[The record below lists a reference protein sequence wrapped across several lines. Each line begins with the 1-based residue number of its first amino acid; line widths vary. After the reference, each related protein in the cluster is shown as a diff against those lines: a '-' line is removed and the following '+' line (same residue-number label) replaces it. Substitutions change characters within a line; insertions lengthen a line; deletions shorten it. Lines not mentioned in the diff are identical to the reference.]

1 MNIATL
7 SNFIWS
13 EYFLIPLLG
22 ITGLYLTIGLKGFT
36 IFNLKNAF
44 ILLIENNKSE
54 KDGISPFQALM
65 TAQAATVGTGN
76 IIGVA
81 AAISLGGPGA
91 VFWMWIIAILGMST
105 KYCEAF
111 LAIMYSEKN
120 RRGAKVGGPMYYIKN
135 GLGSGWSWLAYLFA
149 FFGMVAS
156 FGIGNTV
163 QANAIAS
170 TVFEVFTVE
179 KSLSGFIVSIAV
191 GLVILGGVKRIGF
204 IASRLVPLMVIVYVL
219 LCLFVIVKN
228 IDSIHVI
235 FQLIFT
241 EAFNLKSGSGA
252 GMWLA
257 IKWGFARGMFSNEAG
272 LGSAAIAHG
281 ASNADDPVKQ
291 GSIAMIGT
299 FIDTI
304 IICTLT
310 ALVLLLAG
318 LDFALEN
325 GALISTAAFSYHFGH
340 MGKVV
345 LTIAIVVF
353 AFTTI
358 LGWSYYGEKC
368 TEFLFGENSVIT
380 FRVLWVTAVFV
391 GSTIQFNLIWSVADI
406 FNGLMAAPNLIA
418 IILLSPV
425 VFNKSMKN
433 K

>member
-1 MNIATL
+1 MNIVTV

-13 EYFLIPLLG
+13 EFFLVPLLG

-44 ILLIENNKSE
+44 ILLIEKDKPE
-54 KDGISPFQALM
+54 KYSISPFQALM

-81 AAISLGGPGA
+81 VAIALGGPGA
-91 VFWMWIIAILGMST
+91 VFWMWIIAILGMAT

-120 RRGAKVGGPMYYIKN
+120 RRKEKVGGPMYYIKN
-135 GLGSGWSWLAYLFA
+135 GLGSRWNWLAYFFA

-179 KSLSGFIVSIAV
+179 KNFSGIIISLTV

-204 IASRLVPLMVIVYVL
+204 IASRLVPFMVVVYVL
-219 LCLFVIVKN
+219 LCLLVILKN
-228 IDSIHVI
+228 IDSIYEI
-235 FQLIFT
+235 FKLIFT
-241 EAFNLKSGSGA
+241 EAFDLKSGSGA

-281 ASNADDPVKQ
+281 ASNSDDPVKQ

-304 IICTLT
+304 IICTFT

-318 LDFALEN
+318 PDFSLEN
-325 GALISTAAFSYHFGH
+325 GALISTSAFLYHFGH
-340 MGKVV
+340 AGQII
-345 LTIAIVVF
+345 LTLAIVVF

-368 TEFLFGENSVIT
+368 TEFLFGENSIIM
-380 FRVLWVTAVFV
+380 FRVLWVTAVFI
-391 GSTIQFNLIWSVADI
+391 GSTVQFNLIWTVADI

-418 IILLSPV
+418 IILLSPI
-425 VFNKSMKN
+425 VFNKSIKN

>member
-1 MNIATL
+1 MNITIL

-13 EYFLIPLLG
+13 EFFLIPLLG
-22 ITGLYLTIGLKGFT
+22 LTGLYLTIGLRGFT
-36 IFNLKNAF
+36 IFNLKNSF
-44 ILLIENNKSE
+44 VLLIAKDKSKENS
-54 KDGISPFQALM
+54 ISPFQALM

-81 AAISLGGPGA
+81 AAIALGGPGA
-91 VFWMWIIAILGMST
+91 VFWMWVIAVLGMST

-120 RRGAKVGGPMYYIKN
+120 KKGAKIGGPMYYIKN
-135 GLGSGWSWLAYLFA
+135 GLGNGWSWLAYLFA

-170 TVFEVFTVE
+170 TVLDVFTIE
-179 KSLSGFIVSIAV
+179 KSVSGFTISLAV

-204 IASRLVPLMVIVYVL
+204 IASRLVPLMVITYVI
-219 LCLFVIVKN
+219 LCLFVILKN
-228 IDSIHVI
+228 IDSIHEI
-235 FQLIFT
+235 FKLIFAD
-241 EAFNLKSGSGA
+241 AFNLTSGSGA

-257 IKWGFARGMFSNEAG
+257 IKWGFARGIFSNEAG

-281 ASNADDPVKQ
+281 ASSADDPVKQ
-291 GSIAMIGT
+291 GSVAMIGT
-299 FIDTI
+299 FVDTI

-310 ALVLLLAG
+310 ALVILLAG
-318 LDFALEN
+318 IDLSIGN
-325 GALISTAAFSYHFGH
+325 GALISTAAFSYHFGQT
-340 MGKVV
+340 GEII
-345 LTIAIVVF
+345 LTIAIVIF

-368 TEFLFGENSVIT
+368 TEFLFGENSIII
-380 FRVLWVTAVFV
+380 FRMLWVTAVFI
-391 GSTIQFNLIWSVADI
+391 GSTVKFDFIWSVADV

-418 IILLSPV
+418 LILLSSV
-425 VFNKSMKN
+425 VFIKTTRK
-433 K
+433 

>member
-1 MNIATL
+1 MNIVTL

-13 EYFLIPLLG
+13 EFFLIPLLG
-22 ITGLYLTIGLKGFT
+22 ITGLYLTIGLRGFT

-44 ILLIENNKSE
+44 ILIVE
-54 KDGISPFQALM
+54 KNIPEKNSISPFQALM

-81 AAISLGGPGA
+81 AAIALGGPGA

-135 GLGSGWSWLAYLFA
+135 GLGKSWHWLAYLFA

-179 KSLSGFIVSIAV
+179 KNISGFIISIAV

-219 LCLFVIVKN
+219 LCIFVILKN
-228 IDSIHVI
+228 IDSIHEI
-235 FQLIFT
+235 FRLIFT
-241 EAFNLKSGSGA
+241 EAFNFKSGSGA

-257 IKWGFARGMFSNEAG
+257 IKWGFARGIFSNEAG

-281 ASNADDPVKQ
+281 ASNANDPVKQ

-318 LDFALEN
+318 LDFSLEN

-340 MGKVV
+340 AGEIV

-368 TEFLFGENSVIT
+368 TEFLFGENSIIM
-380 FRVLWVTAVFV
+380 FRVLWVTAVFI
-391 GSTIQFNLIWSVADI
+391 GSTVQFNLIWSVADI

-425 VFNKSMKN
+425 VFNNSIKK
-433 K
+433 

>member
-13 EYFLIPLLG
+13 EFFLIPLLG
-22 ITGLYLTIGLKGFT
+22 LTGLYLTIGLRGFT

-44 ILLIENNKSE
+44 IFLIERDELQKN
-54 KDGISPFQALM
+54 GISPFQALM

-81 AAISLGGPGA
+81 AAIALGGPGA
-91 VFWMWIIAILGMST
+91 VFWMWVIALLGMST

-111 LAIMYSEKN
+111 LAILYSEKN
-120 RRGAKVGGPMYYIKN
+120 KKGAKVGGPMYYIQN

-170 TVFEVFTVE
+170 TVFEVFTIE
-179 KSLSGFIVSIAV
+179 KSLSGFAISLAV
-191 GLVILGGVKRIGF
+191 GLVILGGVQRIGF
-204 IASRLVPLMVIVYVL
+204 IASRLVPLMVIIYVL
-219 LCLFVIVKN
+219 LCLFVILKN
-228 IDSIHVI
+228 SGSIHEI
-235 FQLIFT
+235 FKLIFAD
-241 EAFNLKSGSGA
+241 AFNLTSGSGA
-252 GMWLA
+252 GIWLA
-257 IKWGFARGMFSNEAG
+257 IKWGFARGIFSNEAG
-272 LGSAAIAHG
+272 LGSAAVAHG
-281 ASNADDPVKQ
+281 ASSINDPVKQ

-299 FIDTI
+299 FVDTI

-318 LDFALEN
+318 IDLSIEN
-325 GALISTAAFSYHFGH
+325 GALISTAAFSYHFGQA
-340 MGKVV
+340 GEII
-345 LTIAIVVF
+345 LTIAIVIF

-368 TEFLFGENSVIT
+368 TEFLFGENSIII
-380 FRVLWVTAVFV
+380 FRMLWVTAVFI
-391 GSTIQFNLIWSVADI
+391 GSTIQFDLIWSVADI

-418 IILLSPV
+418 LILLSPV
-425 VFNKSMKN
+425 VFAKTTKN

>member
-13 EYFLIPLLG
+13 EFFLIPLLG
-22 ITGLYLTIGLKGFT
+22 LTGLYLTIGLRGFT

-44 ILLIENNKSE
+44 FHLIERDKS
-54 KDGISPFQALM
+54 KKNSISPFQALM

-81 AAISLGGPGA
+81 AAIALGGPGA
-91 VFWMWIIAILGMST
+91 VFWMWVIAILGMST

-120 RRGAKVGGPMYYIKN
+120 NKGAKVGGPMYYIKN
-135 GLGSGWSWLAYLFA
+135 GLGNGWTWLAYLFA

-170 TVFEVFTVE
+170 TVFNVFTIE
-179 KSLSGFIVSIAV
+179 KSFSGFTISLIV

-204 IASRLVPLMVIVYVL
+204 IASRLVPLMVIIYVI
-219 LCLFVIVKN
+219 LCLFVILKN
-228 IDSIHVI
+228 IDSIHEI
-235 FQLIFT
+235 FKLIFAD
-241 EAFNLKSGSGA
+241 AFNLTSGSGA

-257 IKWGFARGMFSNEAG
+257 IKWGFARGIFSNEAG

-281 ASNADDPVKQ
+281 ASSADDPVKQ

-299 FIDTI
+299 FVDTI
-304 IICTLT
+304 VICTLT

-318 LDFALEN
+318 IDLSLEN
-325 GALISTAAFSYHFGH
+325 GALISTAAFSYHFGQA
-340 MGKVV
+340 GEII
-345 LTIAIVVF
+345 LTLAIVIF

-368 TEFLFGENSVIT
+368 TEFLFGENSIFI
-380 FRVLWVTAVFV
+380 FRMLWVIAVFI
-391 GSTIQFNLIWSVADI
+391 GSTVQFDSIWSVADI

-418 IILLSPV
+418 LILLSPV
-425 VFNKSMKN
+425 VFTKTTK